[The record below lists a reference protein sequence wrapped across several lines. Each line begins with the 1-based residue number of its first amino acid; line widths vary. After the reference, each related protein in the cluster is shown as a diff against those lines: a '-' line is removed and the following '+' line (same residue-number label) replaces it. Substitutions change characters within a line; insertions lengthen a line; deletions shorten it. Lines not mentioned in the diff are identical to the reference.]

1 MHNMLENSHEVE
13 IENEL
18 SRAGL
23 GPKHWLPVFKKQL
36 GVTSTQGLK
45 YISSGSYADL
55 QQFTRKS
62 QERERLHQF
71 LYKESTQWEQQ
82 KKLLQKTNENS
93 QQMLQ
98 QLKELNEE
106 GKGRN
111 DSTVQL
117 IENGVREALQIPS
130 DSWIPQ
136 NEALQM
142 VIGHLDTFIDQMD
155 RTLATSDISD
165 TLVVQNASDGR
176 ALQGIFLNRD
186 IKEQLKSRAK
196 LLKVPEGIRLVE
208 PSLSQS
214 ELVME
219 FSSKSEEDLFTK
231 SMDRLGYSATV
242 AAKQGFWSFEFGEV
256 LSSGNPTE
264 GVQCQYSSRV
274 EYSFVPLASCYFSSR
289 ELQLSDDA
297 VEDLKMIEKLIPPN
311 LLLTLAL
318 DKCEEFFHKYG
329 SHSNIGPLHFGTI
342 RWQKS
347 FNQGYPESL
356 KSTVKEC
363 QINALRVKARLGTS
377 CVFGRKTDFQG
388 AYRYSDSLTSVTYVE
403 EGGHPEGS
411 SLLWKASLVAS
422 NSTWS
427 LIDRGTNTVPVWE
440 IIQVQLQNLVLHWV
454 HHLYVVVFISYMVI
468 HPLSH
473 HIADELYERL

>member
-1 MHNMLENSHEVE
+1 MHTESRKLRGNSHDVE

-18 SRAGL
+18 SRSGL
-23 GPKHWLPVFKKQL
+23 DPKHWLPVFKKQL
-36 GVTSTQGLK
+36 GVTSTQALK
-45 YISSGSYADL
+45 YIGSGSYADL
-55 QQFTRKS
+55 QRFTRKP

-71 LYKESTQWEQQ
+71 LYKESTQWEQH
-82 KKLLQKTNENS
+82 KKLLQKIHENS

-117 IENGVREALQIPS
+117 IENGICEALQIPT

-136 NEALQM
+136 DEALQM

-165 TLVVQNASDGR
+165 TLVVQNASGGR

-186 IKEQLKSRAK
+186 LKEQLKSRAR
-196 LLKVPEGIRLVE
+196 LLKVPEGIRLVG
-208 PSLSQS
+208 PSLSRS
-214 ELVME
+214 ELVMD
-219 FSSKSEEDLFTK
+219 FSS
-231 SMDRLGYSATV
+231 
-242 AAKQGFWSFEFGEV
+242 
-256 LSSGNPTE
+256 
-264 GVQCQYSSRV
+264 
-274 EYSFVPLASCYFSSR
+274 
-289 ELQLSDDA
+289 
-297 VEDLKMIEKLIPPN
+297 KMIEKLIPPN

-329 SHSNIGPLHFGTI
+329 SHVNVGPIHFGAI
-342 RWQKS
+342 HWQKS

-377 CVFGRKTDFQG
+377 RFFNRKKDFQG
-388 AYRYSDSLTSVTYVE
+388 AYSESLTSVTYVE
-403 EGGHPEGS
+403 EGGNPEGS
-411 SLLWKASLVAS
+411 SWLWKASLVAS

-440 IIQVQLQNLVLHWV
+440 IIQVQ
-454 HHLYVVVFISYMVI
+454 
-468 HPLSH
+468 
-473 HIADELYERL
+473 